1 MSMFFKA
8 GIGVFCMLAL
18 QSCDWNS
25 IKKPTVKAGYT
36 HEDIID
42 YTVVDAY
49 PLFAECQGLADNS
62 AQNICFE
69 NTFKEK
75 VELSLKQEQFTT
87 SKVFTDTVY
96 AKILVDASGKFSV
109 EALEMTET
117 TAQAIPQFD
126 SIFRADINKMPLLL
140 QSATKRGIPVNS
152 RFKLPIIIRAKT

>member
-8 GIGVFCMLAL
+8 GIGVLCMLAL
-18 QSCDWNS
+18 QSCDWIT
-25 IKKPTVKAGYT
+25 IKKPTVKAGYM

-49 PLFAECQGLADNS
+49 PLFAECQELADN
-62 AQNICFE
+62 AARDNCFE

-75 VELSLKQEQFTT
+75 VELSLKAEQFTT
-87 SKVFTDTVY
+87 GEIFTDTVY
-96 AKILVDASGKFSV
+96 AKILVDRSGKFSV
-109 EALEMTET
+109 EALEITET
-117 TAQAIPQFD
+117 AAQAIPQFD

-152 RFKLPIIIRAKT
+152 RFKLPIVIRVKI

>member
-1 MSMFFKA
+1 MAMFFKA
-8 GIGVFCMLAL
+8 GIGVLCMLTI
-18 QSCDWNS
+18 QSCDWIS
-25 IKKPTVKAGYT
+25 FQKPSVKAGYVN
-36 HEDIID
+36 EVIID

-75 VELSLKQEQFTT
+75 VELSLKQEQFITT
-87 SKVFTDTVY
+87 KIFTDTVY

-109 EALEMTET
+109 EAIEMSDMATL
-117 TAQAIPQFD
+117 ALPQFD

>member
-1 MSMFFKA
+1 MAMFFKA
-8 GIGVFCMLAL
+8 GIGVLCMLTI
-18 QSCDWNS
+18 QSCDWIS
-25 IKKPTVKAGYT
+25 FQKPSVKAGYVN
-36 HEDIID
+36 EVIID

-62 AQNICFE
+62 ARNICFE

-75 VELSLKQEQFTT
+75 VELSLKQEQFITT
-87 SKVFTDTVY
+87 KIFTDTVY

-109 EALEMTET
+109 EAIEMSDIAT
-117 TAQAIPQFD
+117 QALPQFD
-126 SIFRADINKMPLLL
+126 SIFKADINKMPLLL

>member
-8 GIGVFCMLAL
+8 GIGVLCMLAF
-18 QSCDWNS
+18 QSCDWIS
-25 IKKPTVKAGYT
+25 IKKPTVKAGYI

-49 PLFAECQGLADNS
+49 PLFTECQGLADNS
-62 AQNICFE
+62 AQDICFE

-75 VELSLKQEQFTT
+75 VELSLKEEQFTAIA
-87 SKVFTDTVY
+87 VFTDTVY
-96 AKILVDASGKFSV
+96 AKILVDTNGKVSV
-109 EALEMTET
+109 EALEMTGT
-117 TAQAIPQFD
+117 AAQAIPQFD

-152 RFKLPIIIRAKT
+152 RFRLPIIIRVKT